1 MGFARVRY
9 AGLAK
14 IALLVTQA
22 ARSKAVLRNCSRLG
36 KGALRRFG
44 WFAEFRLA
52 VRGWTPANA

>member
-44 WFAEFRLA
+44 WFAEFR
-52 VRGWTPANA
+52 